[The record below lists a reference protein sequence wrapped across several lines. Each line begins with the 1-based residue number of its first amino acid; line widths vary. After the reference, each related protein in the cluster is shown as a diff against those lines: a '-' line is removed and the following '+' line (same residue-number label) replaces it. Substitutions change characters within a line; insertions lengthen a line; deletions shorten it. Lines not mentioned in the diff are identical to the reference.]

1 LAQRRFREG
10 VALVRLG
17 RWRAA
22 RDPLEAA
29 AGLDAHDPTIARYL
43 ARASAEAPREQHL
56 EQALAALQRRDF
68 AAAKRALGGIP
79 EDSLLAGEAQELED
93 ELRSGMDAAVRE
105 ARARAEASDAASA
118 VALLAPVLAADPGRA
133 DALAV
138 REAMS
143 PRKRRL
149 AGSTSSNERI
159 PGMARLR

>member
-1 LAQRRFREG
+1 
-10 VALVRLG
+10 
-17 RWRAA
+17 
-22 RDPLEAA
+22 
-29 AGLDAHDPTIARYL
+29 
-43 ARASAEAPREQHL
+43 
-56 EQALAALQRRDF
+56 
-68 AAAKRALGGIP
+68 
-79 EDSLLAGEAQELED
+79 
-93 ELRSGMDAAVRE
+93 MDAAVRE